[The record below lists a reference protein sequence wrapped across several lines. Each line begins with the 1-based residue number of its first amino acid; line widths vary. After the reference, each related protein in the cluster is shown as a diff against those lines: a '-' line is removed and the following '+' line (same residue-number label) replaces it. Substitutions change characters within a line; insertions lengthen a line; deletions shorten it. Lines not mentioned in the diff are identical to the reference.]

1 MTTLFTSQIRAIM
14 WKDLREVKNKATTF
28 GGMLLLPLLLL
39 FANGL
44 AAYHAPDGVRE
55 QMAQALIDGALT
67 HHAMSLCLLVMLSSL
82 NTAFVQ
88 ERLTGTLEF
97 VLSTHLPVRSLW
109 LGKSLLLLCFGCCT
123 AFVGSA
129 LLVVETHLLMVAPA
143 PLQLPSVPALVFLVL
158 LMPPTAFA
166 ICLVVG
172 ALQLLSVSPVLAR
185 VIYMLT
191 LMAYM
196 AVSSLRQWEQS
207 FSWSALGP
215 YVAILSFLVLAALA
229 LGRRLDRERVAYA
242 R

>member
-1 MTTLFTSQIRAIM
+1 MSTLLRSQIKTIM
-14 WKDLREVKNKATTF
+14 WKDFREIKSKTTTF

-82 NTAFVQ
+82 STAFVQ

-97 VLSTHLPVRSLW
+97 VLSTHLPVHVLW
-109 LGKSLLLLCFGCCT
+109 LGKSLLLLCFGCSV
-123 AFVGSA
+123 AFIGST
-129 LLVVETHLLMVAPA
+129 LLVVETHLFMLAPA
-143 PLQLPSVPALVFLVL
+143 SIQLPSAPAFVFLVV
-158 LMPPTAFA
+158 LMPPTALA
-166 ICLVVG
+166 ICLIVG
-172 ALQLLSVSPVLAR
+172 GLQLLSVSPVLAR

-196 AVSSLRQWEQS
+196 AVSSLRQWSQS
-207 FSWSALGP
+207 FSWSALWP
-215 YVAILSFLVLAALA
+215 YGAILVLLTLA
-229 LGRRLDRERVAYA
+229 VFTLSRRLDRERVAYEQ
-242 R
+242 